1 MQGVLCLQTPAPF
14 VPSCSSPSSLCQRQV
29 KAQKQKGPASQELTA
44 LKTEN
49 ANVSLLPEDGKK
61 GVLPEER
68 TDSARFLQGQEE
80 EEEQLQ
86 DASQAGTVRI
96 SQDIH
101 IQVERGKEL
110 ELKEQF
116 DALRREHTETLQEL
130 QRAHEKEKL
139 LLAESHHRTQT
150 ALQETIQS
158 LNSQLKSFQE
168 KMKRVEESLLSTDYK
183 KHIQEHGSPS
193 PFWEQELE
201 SLHFVIEMKNE
212 HIHSLDKKLLHL
224 ENMEEK
230 NLLLEEKV
238 KTLQQENEDLQVRT
252 QNHLVMA
259 RQLSEELQA
268 ARGALEKETQLR
280 DQAHREKEELLYRV
294 LNGGDG
300 TPFPMAAGEM
310 PLIAT

>member
-1 MQGVLCLQTPAPF
+1 
-14 VPSCSSPSSLCQRQV
+14 
-29 KAQKQKGPASQELTA
+29 
-44 LKTEN
+44 N
-49 ANVSLLPEDGKK
+49 ASLLPEDGEKAAR
-61 GVLPEER
+61 PEER
-68 TDSARFLQGQEE
+68 TDSARLLQSQEE
-80 EEEQLQ
+80 EQERLR
-86 DASQAGTVRI
+86 DASQAGTASI
-96 SQDIH
+96 SQDIE
-101 IQVERGKEL
+101 IQVSQVWQMLGWAFPFLGEGQVEKGKEL
-110 ELKEQF
+110 ELKEQL

-130 QRAHEKEKL
+130 QGAHEQEKL
-139 LLAESHHRTQT
+139 LLTESHHRSEA
-150 ALQETIQS
+150 ALQEKIQA

-168 KMKRVEESLLSTDYK
+168 RMKRVEESLLRTDYK

-212 HIHSLDKKLLHL
+212 HIHGLDKKLLHL
-224 ENMEEK
+224 ETVEER

-268 ARGALEKETQLR
+268 ARGALEKEAQLL
-280 DQAHREKEELLYRV
+280 DQARREKEELLYRV
-294 LNGGDG
+294 LNAGDG
-300 TPFPMAAGEM
+300 TPFPMAAGEV

>member
-1 MQGVLCLQTPAPF
+1 L
-14 VPSCSSPSSLCQRQV
+14 SQRQL
-29 KAQKQKGPASQELTA
+29 KAQKQRGPASQELSA
-44 LKTEN
+44 LKTEH
-49 ANVSLLPEDGKK
+49 ANTSLLPEDGEKT
-61 GVLPEER
+61 VQPEEW

-80 EEEQLQ
+80 EEKERLR
-86 DASQAGTVRI
+86 DAGQAGTGHF
-96 SQDIH
+96 QDFE
-101 IQVERGKEL
+101 IQVEKGKEL
-110 ELKEQF
+110 ELKEQL

-130 QRAHEKEKL
+130 QGAHEQEKL
-139 LLAESHHRTQT
+139 LLTESHHRSEA
-150 ALQETIQS
+150 ALQEKIQA

-168 KMKRVEESLLSTDYK
+168 RMKRVEESLLRTDYK

-212 HIHSLDKKLLHL
+212 HIHGLDKKLLHL
-224 ENMEEK
+224 ENVEER
-230 NLLLEEKV
+230 NLMLEEKV

-268 ARGALEKETQLR
+268 TRGALEKEAQLL
-280 DQAHREKEELLYRV
+280 DQVRREKEELLYRV
-294 LNGGDG
+294 LNAGDS
-300 TPFPMAAGEM
+300 TPFPMATGEV